1 LRGLLE
7 LLRTVRRHG
16 GPELV
21 RRLLL
26 AGLVATLTDLAGLA
40 LLGCATWLIVTAAG
54 QPPLVAL
61 GLAIVGV
68 RAFAI
73 LKGTGRYAERLAG
86 HDAALRVLA
95 RLRTDVFEA
104 MTAEPVL
111 AGADTGDRLARLV
124 SDVDDVQDLL
134 LRCVTPAVVGAVTS
148 ALVVLVTLVSL
159 PAAVMPV
166 LLGLVAAGV
175 VLPALAYL
183 TARRA
188 GARLAT
194 VRARMLSASLD
205 VTHGA
210 ADLLASGGAPAAQ
223 ADASR
228 WADRVA
234 RLEVRTATVASI
246 VTGAG
251 AMLPGLTALGVVL
264 AGTPSVADGSFGGT
278 GLAVLTLLA
287 LAQVEAVTP
296 LAAAA
301 IRYAELRGSLGRVLE
316 VLTGPRLPAPALLA
330 AADERV
336 VAPGLVD
343 VALRGVRVR
352 YPNSRLPAL
361 DALDLDVPAGR
372 RVAVVGPS
380 GSGKS
385 TLLAVVTGAVRPESG
400 TVTLGGRTPDPET
413 AWRLAGGVLSDAY
426 VFHASIRRNLTLG
439 CAGLSDDELRWAL
452 RTAGLPDWA
461 DRLADTVG
469 EDGGLISGGERGRLL
484 LARALVL
491 LPPVLLLDE
500 PTEGLDPAAADV
512 VLRAVL
518 AATAGRGVVLVTH
531 RLVGLDAFD
540 EIVVLDDGRV
550 VQRGKHEALRTTQ
563 GWYADEYA
571 SQVRS
576 TAGYLAVTGG

>member
-1 LRGLLE
+1 
-7 LLRTVRRHG
+7 
-16 GPELV
+16 
-21 RRLLL
+21 
-26 AGLVATLTDLAGLA
+26 
-40 LLGCATWLIVTAAG
+40 LGCATWLIVTAAG

-73 LKGTGRYAERLAG
+73 FKGTGRYAERLAG

-95 RLRTDVFEA
+95 RLRADVFEA
-104 MTAEPVL
+104 MAAEPVRTGTD
-111 AGADTGDRLARLV
+111 AGDRLARLV

-159 PAAVMPV
+159 PAAVPPV
-166 LLGLVAAGV
+166 LLALFVAGV

-194 VRARMLSASLD
+194 VRARMLTASLD

-223 ADASR
+223 ADAGR
-228 WADRVA
+228 WVDRVA
-234 RLEVRTATVASI
+234 RLEFRTSTVAGL
-246 VTGAG
+246 VTGLG
-251 AMLPGLTALGVVL
+251 AMLPGLTAVAVVL
-264 AGTPSVADGSFGGT
+264 VSTPYVADGRFGGT
-278 GLAVLTLLA
+278 GLAVLALLA

-296 LAAAA
+296 LAGAA

-330 AADERV
+330 AAADRV

-352 YPNSRLPAL
+352 YPDTRLPAL
-361 DALDLDVPAGR
+361 DALDLEVPSGR
-372 RVAVVGPS
+372 RVAIVGPS

-385 TLLAVVTGAVRPESG
+385 TLLSVITGTVRPEAG
-400 TVTLGGRTPDPET
+400 TVTLGGRTPEPET

-426 VFHASIRRNLTLG
+426 VFHASVRRNLTLG
-439 CAGLSDDELRWAL
+439 CVGLSDDELQWAL

-461 DRLADTVG
+461 DRLGDTVG
-469 EDGGLISGGERGRLL
+469 EDGGLLSGGERGRLL

-500 PTEGLDPAAADV
+500 PTEGLDPVAADA
-512 VLRAVL
+512 VLRSVL
-518 AATAGRGVVLVTH
+518 AATAGRAVVLVTH

-550 VQRGKHEALRTTQ
+550 VQRGAHAALVAGP
-563 GWYADEYA
+563 GWYADEHA
-571 SQVRS
+571 SQLRS
-576 TAGYLAVTGG
+576 TAGYLAITG